1 MKSSRSSSFRGKT
14 EVSMTKKYIL
24 RAGIARRIISP
35 PKGVFLIGYGDRT
48 KGNTGVH
55 DDLTATALVL
65 DDGVTRLAIVAL
77 DMLAI
82 NEFVVDR
89 VRTHLP
95 GTEVLLCCS
104 HTHSGPIAYADEKSK
119 RLNRDTIN
127 LLIKR
132 IIEAVTEATSAL
144 APARL
149 EWLQGEADIAINRRE
164 RQPDGH
170 FEIGRN
176 PEGVVDRSVQVVSI
190 MTTLGSRL
198 ATLVN
203 FPCHGTVLG
212 PDNLLASADWI
223 GAMRAKIE
231 KELGGMALFLQ
242 GATGNLNPDMYW
254 EDARAFEMVREE
266 GERVADAVVTACRL
280 KPETLRGT
288 PLGIARREAWL
299 PLEAAAVTSRPPKS
313 YRKPLLAMA
322 RLPSWMGFLT
332 DFLLNV
338 RYPWKSRIEARD
350 GVWSVPMR
358 VNAVRL
364 GELGLVTFGA
374 ETFTEIGLEVKA
386 QSPAR
391 HTLFASVTDG
401 CISYL
406 HTATAHAEGGYE
418 VDMAPYAYR
427 YPGKLAA
434 ECEKIALDAAR
445 EALTFLWKEKPLVF

>member
-1 MKSSRSSSFRGKT
+1 MEQKQ
-14 EVSMTKKYIL
+14 MTKQPIL
-24 RAGIARRIISP
+24 RAGVARRIITP
-35 PKGVFLIGYGDRT
+35 PKGIFLIGYGDRT
-48 KGNTGVH
+48 KGNLGVH

-65 DDGVTRLAIVAL
+65 DDGKTRIAIVVL

-89 VRTHLP
+89 VRAQLP

-119 RLNRDTIN
+119 RLNRDYIN
-127 LLIKR
+127 TLVER
-132 IIEAVTEATSAL
+132 IVEAVEESA
-144 APARL
+144 ASSVPARL
-149 EWLQGEADIAINRRE
+149 EWSQGEAGIAINRRE
-164 RQPDGH
+164 RKPDGH
-170 FEIGRN
+170 IEIGRN
-176 PEGVVDRSVQVVSI
+176 PEGVVDRSVQVVSVYSPLPS
-190 MTTLGSRL
+190 LGEGPGVRV

-203 FPCHGTVLG
+203 FACHGTMLG

-223 GAMRAKIE
+223 GAMRAKME

-254 EDARAFEMVREE
+254 NDVRAFEMVCEE
-266 GERVADAVVTACRL
+266 GERVAQAVITACRESH
-280 KPETLRGT
+280 PLRNV

-299 PLEAAAVTSRPPKS
+299 PLETAAVTSHPPKT

-322 RLPSWMGFLT
+322 GLPAWMGFLT

-338 RYPWKSRIEARD
+338 RYPWRSRIEAR
-350 GVWSVPMR
+350 GGFWSVPMR
-358 VNAVRL
+358 VDAVRI
-364 GELGLVTFGA
+364 GELGLVSFGA
-374 ETFTEIGLEVKA
+374 EVFTEIGMAVKA
-386 QSPAR
+386 ASPAM

-406 HTATAHAEGGYE
+406 HTAAAHAEGGYE
-418 VDMAPYAYR
+418 VDVVPYAYR

-434 ECEKIALDAAR
+434 ECEKIALDAAS
-445 EALTFLWKEKPLVF
+445 EMLAELWKR